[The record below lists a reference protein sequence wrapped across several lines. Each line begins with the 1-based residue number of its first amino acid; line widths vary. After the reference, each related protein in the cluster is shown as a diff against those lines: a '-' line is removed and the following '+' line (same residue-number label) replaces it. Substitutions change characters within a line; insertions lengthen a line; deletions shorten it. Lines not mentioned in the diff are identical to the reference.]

1 MILRLIGLGTGA
13 VLLAS
18 TLGACEP
25 LQQDP
30 QCVVARAVSDGSTG
44 SFATSYM
51 LAPGEDATAS
61 CAKLKPEAVG
71 LQKYFLQNPNATDR
85 DPNVKDRVGIRS
97 QPWWLAAPAVVLPAD
112 KPYVVDPDAPV
123 ERHAVGDLTTDA
135 PGPDNYCEVP
145 RFDNETRLELR
156 AKASGAPG
164 LSLTYAWS
172 NVRIY
177 NTPEIPGTLFVADL
191 TYTENGC
198 QADYKVKGIW
208 PVVSCWKEVEV
219 DTDANGDGKKD
230 KVRVPDEP
238 KCDPNPDPS
247 VGRLRGSGINPSF
260 DVKCDPDA
268 LICVLKDPSAAF
280 P

>member
-1 MILRLIGLGTGA
+1 MTLRLIGLGTGV

-18 TLGACEP
+18 TLSACDP

-44 SFATSYM
+44 SFATSFS
-51 LAPGEDATAS
+51 LAPGEDAAAS
-61 CAKLKPEAVG
+61 CAHLKPEVVG
-71 LQKYFLQNPNATDR
+71 LQKYFSQDPNARDR

-97 QPWWLAAPAVVLPAD
+97 QPWWLAMPAVVAAER
-112 KPYVVDPDAPV
+112 PYAVDPDAPV
-123 ERHAVGDLTTDA
+123 QRHAVGDLTTDA

-145 RFDNETRLELR
+145 QLDNPTRLELR
-156 AKASGAPG
+156 STVSGQPG
-164 LSLTYAWS
+164 LSLAYAWS
-172 NVRIY
+172 NLRVY

-198 QADYKVKGIW
+198 EAKYKVKGIW
-208 PVVSCWKEVEV
+208 PVVSCATNRK
-219 DTDANGDGKKD
+219 
-230 KVRVPDEP
+230 PDES
-238 KCDPNPDPS
+238 KCDPNADPS

-268 LICVLKDPSAAF
+268 LICVLKDPTAAF